1 MTKFETSL
9 FVDTF
14 ATRKSQYCCIFFSLS
29 ENEVS
34 ARVVSGNQLTASST
48 RSVRSSS
55 WPYRTTY
62 YYPSYARLRY
72 TGGTGGWI
80 PATNNVE
87 SEYLEVSLCFI
98 TS

>member
-14 ATRKSQYCCIFFSLS
+14 ATLKSQYCCIFFSSS

-62 YYPSYARLRY
+62 YYPSFARLRD